1 MISGSLTKEES
12 LVSDPSESSRRRWLA
27 LPVVPMTALR
37 RTLVRCLFVS
47 MATSGET
54 AGHNWGTTQSWSQTV
69 FSASKEL
76 G

>member
-27 LPVVPMTALR
+27 LPVPMTALR

-47 MATSGET
+47 MVTSGET